1 MLFLLLLACET
12 VSIAEIKAN
21 FMKKRDIIMMLLL
34 GMSLFSC
41 GLRKVHMQ
49 TMRPAPLTIPRDVQ
63 SVLLLDRSAP
73 GNQTQA
79 VIGAILSASF
89 PGEREAGVRATLQN
103 LQQQMNQSG
112 RYNVRIATDN
122 MIGSNLIANFPAPLH
137 WRTVESLCK
146 QYNTDAVIALEIY
159 SNKFVVTDGMRDAV
173 RKVKVNGREVERPTK
188 EYYATG
194 IATVDIGFR
203 LYNLKEKQVFDE
215 KIYSVKDTWESSG
228 TQVRDALQQ
237 LIQKDEAFKVLSARA
252 GQSYAGRISPAPL
265 TISRNFYSKPR
276 RDRFMSRA
284 SRQADNND
292 WQGAIA
298 TWEDGMASSNVKQ
311 AGRFAYNIAVGY
323 EVIGDYETARE
334 WAGIAWVDYGNKEA
348 RNYIRLID
356 RRIQKERLLMAQY

>member
-1 MLFLLLLACET
+1 MKYWNIALLSLL
-12 VSIAEIKAN
+12 
-21 FMKKRDIIMMLLL
+21 M
-34 GMSLFSC
+34 MSLISC

-73 GNQTQA
+73 ANQTQA

-103 LQQQMNQSG
+103 LQFQMNQSG

-122 MIGSNLIANFPAPLH
+122 MIGSNLIANFPAPLN

-159 SNKFVVTDGMRDAV
+159 SNKFVVTDGVRDAV
-173 RKVKVNGREVERPTK
+173 RKVKVNGREVERKTN

-203 LYNLKEKQVFDE
+203 LYDLKQRQIFDE
-215 KIYSVKDTWESSG
+215 QLYSVKDTWESSG
-228 TQVRDALQQ
+228 TQLRDAVQQ

-252 GQSYAGRISPAPL
+252 GQNYAGRISPTPI
-265 TISRNFYSKPR
+265 TISRSFYNKPR
-276 RDRFMSRA
+276 KDIYMSRA

-292 WQGAIA
+292 WQSAIG
-298 TWEDGMASSNVKQ
+298 TWEEGMSRSSVKQ

-323 EVIGDYETARE
+323 EVVGDYEAARE

-356 RRIQKERLLMAQY
+356 RRIAKERLLATQ